1 MLRSGDQCTL
11 HKSQTTR
18 RLCDIVKLDAND
30 DDKHSACMNG
40 DSFASVPSKNQDEWF
55 IGEDSEDD
63 WTNFVSP
70 FSNTGPIDTV
80 QTDTLLQQAFKEGD
94 YDESFDNDVTAWT
107 YPTYTNVSPKASRA
121 IPVPIPVRPSFKAT
135 SFGTA
140 FQKNTSKCYAFRPDF
155 MPASKH
161 IQSHNTDPHSNT
173 VWIQPE
179 TIKSA
184 YYTGRWE
191 NGTDDELFQMD

>member
-18 RLCDIVKLDAND
+18 RLCDIVRLDAND
-30 DDKHSACMNG
+30 DDKHSACLDG

-55 IGEDSEDD
+55 IGDDSEDD
-63 WTNFVSP
+63 RTNFVLP

-80 QTDTLLQQAFKEGD
+80 QTGTLLQQAFKEGD
-94 YDESFDNDVTAWT
+94 YDESFNNDVTAWT
-107 YPTYTNVSPKASRA
+107 YPTYTNVSPKASRT
-121 IPVPIPVRPSFKAT
+121 IPVPIPVRPSFK
-135 SFGTA
+135 SG
-140 FQKNTSKCYAFRPDF
+140 QKNTSKCYTFKRPDF

-184 YYTGRWE
+184 YYNGRWE